1 MKLSLPYQAL
11 LYNLT
16 TSLPPLYSR
25 FEAKC
30 HINIYIYKK
39 KYTVVKLIFLES
51 IALVALFALFNTDVV
66 DAISGIL
73 TPLHVL
79 RQQGHDKPDEQR
91 YTKAHV
97 HRNIPVHLEQPTHYQ
112 NEDNPVNVISH
123 VQNSR
128 RYPLGFRIRVFRA
141 HFVS

>member
-1 MKLSLPYQAL
+1 MKLSLSYQTL

-16 TSLPPLYSR
+16 TSLPPLYSKQN
-25 FEAKC
+25 ATL
-30 HINIYIYKK
+30 IYIYIK